1 MFMRPTNGFLVLVP
15 LGLLFLVVGG
25 LEPWAALMFVLFYG
39 LGNGLNTIVKGTA
52 MAQYVS
58 RDHVGQL
65 NGVLGV
71 PLALGRAAAPWA
83 LGLMWTPEVGY
94 THGLRWL
101 LGAGRFRRGLFVV
114 GRKSALTN

>member
-1 MFMRPTNGFLVLVP
+1 
-15 LGLLFLVVGG
+15 
-25 LEPWAALMFVLFYG
+25 
-39 LGNGLNTIVKGTA
+39 

-58 RDHVGQL
+58 RDHVGKL

-101 LGAGRFRRGLFVV
+101 LIAGVMGVACLWWAQMSAHKLGASNR
-114 GRKSALTN
+114 